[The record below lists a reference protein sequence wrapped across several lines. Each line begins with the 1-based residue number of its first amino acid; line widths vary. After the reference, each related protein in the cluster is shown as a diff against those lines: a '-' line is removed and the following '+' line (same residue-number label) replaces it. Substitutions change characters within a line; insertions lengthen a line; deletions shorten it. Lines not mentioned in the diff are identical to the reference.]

1 MLQKKK
7 KETLGDYVSLLEAA
21 VAVYAG
27 LVAATIT
34 CCAKFCYKNITDPSC
49 RHLCFSK

>member
-7 KETLGDYVSLLEAA
+7 KEILGDYVSLLEAA

-27 LVAATIT
+27 LVAGMIA
-34 CCAKFCYKNITDPSC
+34 CCAKFWYKAITRDDPDT
-49 RHLCFSK
+49 